1 MNKSSIR
8 GVAGLVCLL
17 SCLAAA
23 PSVGAQDAG
32 DATGFKQEV
41 WVASGFLSYH
51 VKNRDRYRQ
60 GNSGIG
66 AEWRFARQWQLNAGH
81 YNNSVGHDSN
91 YFQVGWMPL
100 AFGADDGWRVRA
112 GASVG
117 VVNGYPNARNGG
129 YFPTLVPVLSVEW
142 KRVGMNV
149 VYIPT
154 VGGRVDGAV
163 ALQLKARVF

>member
-8 GVAGLVCLL
+8 WVAGLVCSL

-23 PSVGAQDAG
+23 PARAQAAG
-32 DATGFKQEV
+32 ESAGFKQEV

-51 VKNRDRYRQ
+51 VRNRDQYRQ

-81 YNNSVGHDSN
+81 YNNSVGRASN

-100 AFGADDGWRVRA
+100 NLGADDGWRLRA
-112 GASVG
+112 GASLG